1 MPKKSTLNSK
11 IKKAKTKQKGEKEMK
26 KRIVS
31 FIVVLTI
38 TLSTKDNKNLSRE
51 DNLTYVSSTIISQ
64 DMAVINTTKK
74 IINPYTDQ
82 SVTIGKNYYNYKAEA
97 EDQEKSIIY
106 HENTYIQNSG
116 VDFIYDKT
124 FDVVAVLDGEVTNIK
139 EDEVLGKIV
148 EISHDNKYVS
158 IYQSLS
164 EINVKKG
171 DIVSQGQILGKSGK
185 NELDKELGN
194 HLHFEMYV
202 GGQTVDPLLY
212 LNKDVQD

>member
-1 MPKKSTLNSK
+1 MRKRKLKKYVLPT
-11 IKKAKTKQKGEKEMK
+11 IIMTF
-26 KRIVS
+26 S
-31 FIVVLTI
+31 FIVILTVAI
-38 TLSTKDNKNLSRE
+38 ITKDNKNLSKE
-51 DNLTYVSSTIISQ
+51 DNITYVSNTIISQ

-82 SVTIGKNYYNYKAEA
+82 SVTIGKNYYNYKAES
-97 EDQEKSIIY
+97 EEQEKSIIY

-116 VDFIYDKT
+116 VDFVYDKM
-124 FDVVAVLDGEVTNIK
+124 FDVVAVLDGEVTNVK
-139 EDEVLGKIV
+139 EDDILGKII
-148 EISHDNKYVS
+148 EISHNNEYVS

-164 EINVKKG
+164 EVNVKKG
-171 DIVSQGQILGKSGK
+171 DIISQGQVIGKSGK

-202 GGQTVDPLLY
+202 GGQNVDPLLY

>member
-1 MPKKSTLNSK
+1 MTKRKLKKYVLPTIIMTL
-11 IKKAKTKQKGEKEMK
+11 
-26 KRIVS
+26 S

-38 TLSTKDNKNLSRE
+38 TLSTKNNKNLSRE

-194 HLHFEMYV
+194 HLHYEMYV

>member
-1 MPKKSTLNSK
+1 MRKRKLKKYVLPT
-11 IKKAKTKQKGEKEMK
+11 IIMTF
-26 KRIVS
+26 S
-31 FIVVLTI
+31 FIVVLTVAI
-38 TLSTKDNKNLSRE
+38 ITKDNKNLSKE
-51 DNLTYVSSTIISQ
+51 DNITYVSNTIISQ

-82 SVTIGKNYYNYKAEA
+82 SVTIGKNYYNYKAESA
-97 EDQEKSIIY
+97 EQEKSIIY

-116 VDFIYDKT
+116 VDFVYDKT
-124 FDVVAVLDGEVTNIK
+124 FDVVAVLDGEVTNVK
-139 EDEVLGKIV
+139 EDEILGKII
-148 EISHDNKYVS
+148 EISHNNEYVS

-164 EINVKKG
+164 EANVKKG
-171 DIVSQGQILGKSGK
+171 DIISQGQVIGKSGK

>member
-1 MPKKSTLNSK
+1 MIKRKLKKYVLPTIIMTL
-11 IKKAKTKQKGEKEMK
+11 
-26 KRIVS
+26 S

-148 EISHDNKYVS
+148 EISHENKYVS

-202 GGQTVDPLLY
+202 GGQTIDPLLY

>member
-1 MPKKSTLNSK
+1 MTF
-11 IKKAKTKQKGEKEMK
+11 
-26 KRIVS
+26 S
-31 FIVVLTI
+31 FIVILTVAI
-38 TLSTKDNKNLSRE
+38 ITKDNKNLSKE
-51 DNLTYVSSTIISQ
+51 DNITYVSNTIISQ

-82 SVTIGKNYYNYKAEA
+82 SVTIGKNYYNYKAESA
-97 EDQEKSIIY
+97 EQEKSIIY

-116 VDFIYDKT
+116 VDFVYDKT
-124 FDVVAVLDGEVTNIK
+124 FDVVAVLDGEVTNVK
-139 EDEVLGKIV
+139 EDEILGKII
-148 EISHDNKYVS
+148 EISHNNEYVS

-164 EINVKKG
+164 EVNVKKG
-171 DIVSQGQILGKSGK
+171 DIISQGQVIGKSGK